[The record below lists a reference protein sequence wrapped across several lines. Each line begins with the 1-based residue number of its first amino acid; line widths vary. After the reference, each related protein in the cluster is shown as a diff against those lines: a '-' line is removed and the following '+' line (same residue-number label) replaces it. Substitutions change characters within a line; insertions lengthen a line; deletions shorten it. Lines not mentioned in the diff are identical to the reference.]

1 VVSEKTSG
9 PEFRPRSIAQSRNW
23 RDMRALARLRLP
35 APIFHYLEGG
45 AEDEVTARRNL
56 SAFSEIG
63 LLPRTLS
70 DTTGLDISTSLLG
83 RRIAMPVICAPT
95 GMTRMFHAGAEPAV
109 ARAAARAGTFY
120 ALSTMATTSL
130 EDIAALSDGPKMF
143 QIYVFRDRELTN
155 EFVDRCAASRF
166 DALCVTVDTVVAGNR
181 ERDLATGMRMPPRF
195 DLRGLASFAMTPRWV
210 LDYLRGPGFELAN
223 VRHRVDALK
232 AQQMSIM
239 EYVGS
244 QFDRSVSWADVEKL
258 RQRWSGPFVIKGVQ
272 SVADARRAM
281 DIGAT
286 AIMVSNHGGRQLDG
300 TLAPIELVSRM
311 REVCGD
317 GIELIVDGG
326 IRRGTDV
333 VKAIASGADACS
345 IGRPYLY
352 GLVAGGEAGVD
363 RVLTLLREEMERTM
377 ILLGA
382 SRLSELGP
390 GFIERRAG
398 R

>member
-1 VVSEKTSG
+1 MSEKTSG